1 MKTVMI
7 VGGNRGV
14 GKEILKASLDKGYN
28 VAFCSRKE
36 EEANEIIKS
45 LNAEDKLYFHRID
58 LNSTDELE
66 NFVIQTKKKFGSID
80 ALVIYSGITPV
91 ASITDTEED
100 VFDSV
105 FNVNLKAPYFLI
117 KHVIKSMKEVGKGG
131 SIIFFGSAHMDY
143 GQMDRAAYALT
154 KSTLYTL
161 STHLAH
167 HYAQFGIRSNYVV
180 MGWTHTEGELEL
192 RKSEGIS
199 AEELKSKAADILP
212 MGRMLKPTDPVPA
225 VMHFISDDSAMTTGS
240 IMRIT
245 AGEYI

>member
-1 MKTVMI
+1 MI